1 MTIPTSGTFTSTDV
15 KNEWGYGLPF
25 TSAQVASSA
34 GLSIPWTS
42 ANLRGK
48 SARSIS
54 IYTVSGGQVASIGGG
69 PNGRQY
75 HDRFVFGV
83 QIIGGG
89 TPSSY
94 AWGGEVYSTGSTVQ
108 FDGPNYDLNGFTYQ
122 TNGYVDVTVVIGGQT
137 YFASL
142 DFSYTA
148 GDQI

>member
-1 MTIPTSGTFTSTDV
+1 MTIPTSGTLTSTQVRD
-15 KNEWGYGLPF
+15 EWGYSYPF

-34 GLSIPWTS
+34 GLSTPWTS
-42 ANLRGK
+42 DNLRGK

-54 IYTVSGGQVASIGGG
+54 IYTVSGGQVASPGGG

-75 HDRFVFGV
+75 HDRFVFGI
-83 QIIGGG
+83 QITGGG

-94 AWGGEVYSTGSTVQ
+94 NWGGEVAGNGSTVQ
-108 FDGPNYDLNGFTYQ
+108 FDGPSYDLNGFTYQ
-122 TNGYVDVTVVIGGQT
+122 TNGYVDVTVVIGGQS

-148 GDQI
+148 GDLA